1 MNQSK
6 SRYFFTCRALVLVLL
21 FFVLLFLNACHLFH
35 GGHAKKVK
43 PVRDSVIVGAKCNL
57 VWLKEQKLSKLIAEH
72 EFKTTPLQCKANVY
86 IQTETDQFDLD
97 VKIRWIPDSTMW
109 IHIQYVLGIDIAK
122 LWVSRDSVVMINYI
136 NKSFL
141 REDVSELN
149 RWLNTELDFD
159 LLQSLMF
166 GNSAAYNED
175 QNRLHAFVNRDSCTY
190 VLSTERKRKW
200 KKINSGNLMPYA
212 FFQILTIDHSSFK
225 IVKNE
230 LQDPKTQRSLKISYS
245 QFKNYLLNFA
255 PQHVD
260 IEMASPKP
268 LRIKIDYVRM
278 EPLDGNIK
286 LPTVPKGYERVYPNI
301 QN

>member
-1 MNQSK
+1 MSSSK
-6 SRYFFTCRALVLVLL
+6 TVHSKFVNVLYLILITSIALI
-21 FFVLLFLNACHLFH
+21 FNACNLLQ
-35 GGHAKKVK
+35 GTRANKEKTL
-43 PVRDSVIVGAKCNL
+43 PDSIIVGAKCNV

-97 VKIRWIPDSTMW
+97 VKIRWIPDSTIW
-109 IHIQYVLGIDIAK
+109 IHVQYALGIDIAK

-136 NKSFL
+136 NESFI

-159 LLQSLMF
+159 LLQSLLF
-166 GNSAAYNED
+166 GNSAAYNDD

-190 VLSTERKRKW
+190 ILSTERKRKW
-200 KKINSGNLMPYA
+200 KKINSGNLTPYT
-212 FFQILTIDHSSFK
+212 FFQILTINHSSFK

-230 LQDPKTQRSLKISYS
+230 LQDPKTQRSLKITYS
-245 QFKNYLLNFA
+245 EFKNYQLNFA

-260 IEMASPKP
+260 IEMASPK
-268 LRIKIDYVRM
+268 LLHIKIDYVRM
-278 EPLDGNIK
+278 EPLDGNLK
-286 LPTVPKGYERVYPNI
+286 LLTVPKGYERVYPNI